1 VSRLTT
7 LTPLLLLL
15 AACSGS
21 DSGAANRPAAPD
33 TLPAVAAPPAA
44 PAPSAAGS
52 VSAPADTM
60 PADTTT
66 PPRDPAEW
74 RVTERGIGPLRAG
87 MTRAEAEG
95 ALGSKLDFTPAQE
108 GCAMVPI
115 PGAPAGTVVLM
126 VNDTLARVDVFRAS
140 TTETA
145 AGARIGDTGDRIRS
159 LYPGRVRAEP
169 HKYTEGQYLIVPA
182 QSDTTYRLV
191 FETDEQG
198 RVTRYRGG
206 RLPEVGWVEGCS

>member
-1 VSRLTT
+1 MSRIPI

-21 DSGAANRPAAPD
+21 DSGAAGRPAAPD

-44 PAPSAAGS
+44 PAPAANEQ
-52 VSAPADTM
+52 A
-60 PADTTT
+60 ADTTDT
-66 PPRDPAEW
+66 AAVPSDPAEW

-95 ALGSKLDFTPAQE
+95 ALGSKLTFPA
-108 GCAMVPI
+108 GADPVCAMVPI
-115 PGAPAGTVVLM
+115 PGTSEGTVALM

-140 TTETA
+140 TTATA

-169 HKYTEGQYLIVPA
+169 HKYTTGQYLIVPA
-182 QSDTTYRLV
+182 PSDTTYRLV
-191 FETDEQG
+191 FETDEKG

-206 RLPEVGWVEGCS
+206 RLPEVGWVEGCG

>member
-1 VSRLTT
+1 M
-7 LTPLLLLL
+7 L
-15 AACSGS
+15 AACSGSGS
-21 DSGAANRPAAPD
+21 DSGAAGRPATPD

-44 PAPSAAGS
+44 PAAGEPAAG
-52 VSAPADTM
+52 AADTAAV
-60 PADTTT
+60 PS
-66 PPRDPAEW
+66 DPAEW

-87 MTRAEAEG
+87 MTRAEAEA
-95 ALGSKLDFTPAQE
+95 ALGSKLTFPA
-108 GCAMVPI
+108 GADPVCAMVPI
-115 PGAPAGTVVLM
+115 PGTSEGTAALM

-140 TTETA
+140 TTATA

-159 LYPGRVRAEP
+159 LYPGRVRAQP

-182 QSDTTYRLV
+182 PSDTTYRLV

-206 RLPEVGWVEGCS
+206 RLPEVEWVEGCS

>member
-1 VSRLTT
+1 
-7 LTPLLLLL
+7 
-15 AACSGS
+15 
-21 DSGAANRPAAPD
+21 
-33 TLPAVAAPPAA
+33 
-44 PAPSAAGS
+44 
-52 VSAPADTM
+52 
-60 PADTTT
+60 
-66 PPRDPAEW
+66 
-74 RVTERGIGPLRAG
+74 

-95 ALGSKLDFTPAQE
+95 VLGSKLSFPAGTE
-108 GCAMVPI
+108 GGCAMVPI

-140 TTETA
+140 TTTTA

-182 QSDTTYRLV
+182 PSDTTYRLV
-191 FETDEQG
+191 FETDETG

-206 RLPEVGWVEGCS
+206 RLPEVGWVEGCG